1 MPKFRITS
9 RGGTT
14 LTKIPGALKVRYVG
28 YPVADPNKRYE
39 YEVVSKALFKNGT
52 YQFLDWPPAEK
63 AEGLSP
69 AKGGV
74 ITSLE
79 VEADIPSDIPFY
91 TNTLLTF
98 KLKVVKTERPGKFGK
113 VETFYSIEGLPAS
126 VSIPLTEVP
135 RSKEDI
141 VKRRDDI
148 KLEAINAAVGKR
160 SKGVEEPK

>member
-28 YPVADPNKRYE
+28 YPVDDPNKRLTYE
-39 YEVVSKALFKNGT
+39 IVEKALFENGT
-52 YQFLDWPPAEK
+52 FLLLEWPPADK
-63 AEGLSP
+63 AADLAPP
-69 AKGGV
+69 ASV

-79 VEADIPSDIPFY
+79 VEVDIPSDVPFY
-91 TNTLLTF
+91 ANTLLTF
-98 KLKVVKTERPGKFGK
+98 KLKLVETKRVDKEGK
-113 VETFYSIEGLPAS
+113 VRIVYSIEGLPAS

-141 VKRRDDI
+141 AKRREDI
-148 KLEAINAAVGKR
+148 KSEAVNAAVGKR
-160 SKGVEEPK
+160 SEGAEEPK

>member
-14 LTKIPGALKVRYVG
+14 LTKIPAALKVRYVG
-28 YPVADPNKRYE
+28 YLASDPRKEITYD
-39 YEVVSKALFKNGT
+39 VVSKALFENGT
-52 YQFLDWPPAEK
+52 YQLPEWPPIDK
-63 AEGLSP
+63 AADLLP
-69 AKGGV
+69 PLGV
-74 ITSLE
+74 LTSLE
-79 VEADIPSDIPFY
+79 VEADVPSDIRFY
-91 TNTLLTF
+91 ANTLLTF
-98 KLKVVKTERPGKFGK
+98 KLKLVKTERPGKEGK

-148 KLEAINAAVGKR
+148 KLEAVNAAVGKR

>member
-28 YPVADPNKRYE
+28 YLASDPRKEITYD
-39 YEVVSKALFKNGT
+39 VVSKALFENGT
-52 YQFLDWPPAEK
+52 YQLPEWPPADK
-63 AEGLSP
+63 AADLLP
-69 AKGGV
+69 PLGV
-74 ITSLE
+74 LTSLE
-79 VEADIPSDIPFY
+79 VEADVPSDIRFY
-91 TNTLLTF
+91 ANTLLTF
-98 KLKVVKTERPGKFGK
+98 KLKLVKTERPGKEGK

-148 KLEAINAAVGKR
+148 KLEAVNAAVGKR